1 MSNPIFVSCLL
12 SSLAVVDCLITV
24 ARRVAVRTES
34 FKFHPNHVLLLNEVL
49 KLLFAAVQVVSR
61 KRKSSFLRAHLRR
74 VLFDS
79 VHMIPIC
86 ALYLVANLI
95 SYPALERVPVS
106 VFASVSQLKVLT
118 TAFFTVLLLKKPVS
132 LRRWRTLTTLMLG
145 VIVVTLTTAPD
156 DDKHSATNA
165 RYYLGAFLSF
175 IQTCLTGFACVAL
188 ELLLKNLKNQQEKD
202 FLQTDT
208 SLDIWDRNLQLAL
221 WSIAIYVPLSVI
233 EGDGKLLLAPTHI
246 EILIS
251 CLHAVGGILVALSI
265 LHASSIAKTIAVCA
279 GLVMTSLVGGLVGDT
294 PPSLVAMTGG
304 AIVIITIFGYRD
316 DVDLELE
323 P

>member
-1 MSNPIFVSCLL
+1 MFVSCLL
-12 SSLAVVDCLITV
+12 SSLALVDCFITI
-24 ARRVAVRTES
+24 ARRVAVRTVS
-34 FKFHPNHVLLLNEVL
+34 IKFHPNHVLLLNEVL
-49 KLLFAAVQVVSR
+49 KLSFAAIQVASR
-61 KRKSSFLRAHLRR
+61 KRKSTALRAHLRR
-74 VLFDS
+74 VLLDS
-79 VHMIPIC
+79 VHMVPIC

-118 TAFFTVLLLKKPVS
+118 TALFTVLLLKNPVS

-156 DDKHSATNA
+156 DEKHPATNA
-165 RYYLGAFLSF
+165 RYYFGAFLSF
-175 IQTCLTGFACVAL
+175 FQTCLTGFACVAL
-188 ELLLKNLKNQQEKD
+188 ELLLKNQQETD
-202 FLQTDT
+202 FLRTDS

-221 WSIAIYVPLSVI
+221 WSIVIYLPLAII
-233 EGDGKLLLAPTHI
+233 EGDGKLLLTPTHA

-279 GLVMTSLVGGLVGDT
+279 GLVMTSLVGGLVGDA

-304 AIVIITIFGYRD
+304 AVVVITIFGYRD
-316 DVDLELE
+316 DMDLEREL
-323 P
+323 